1 MHIFDCSE
9 GPLLA
14 VMIHN
19 FWKAFLI
26 DSLNWPVGAANDIC
40 FGWIFLIIGIFAG
53 RITIEYILTLDQ
65 LLPNVWTLRVAWSQI
80 NIDKTPYPTIFMI
93 CVLSKRNLCEM
104 SGQKSLS
111 LLCLSCTIWHLML
124 WINSCFCY
132 LCHHLDC
139 KPVRDLHSTECILVI
154 LTRIKTD

>member
-26 DSLNWPVGAANDIC
+26 DSLNWLVGAANDIC
-40 FGWIFLIIGIFAG
+40 FGWIFLIIVIFAG

-93 CVLSKRNLCEM
+93 CALSKRNLCEM
-104 SGQKSLS
+104 SRQKSWIALSFAVYNLAFDALNKFLFLLS
-111 LLCLSCTIWHLML
+111 LSPSWLQACQRSALYWVHSCNIDK
-124 WINSCFCY
+124 N
-132 LCHHLDC
+132 
-139 KPVRDLHSTECILVI
+139 
-154 LTRIKTD
+154 